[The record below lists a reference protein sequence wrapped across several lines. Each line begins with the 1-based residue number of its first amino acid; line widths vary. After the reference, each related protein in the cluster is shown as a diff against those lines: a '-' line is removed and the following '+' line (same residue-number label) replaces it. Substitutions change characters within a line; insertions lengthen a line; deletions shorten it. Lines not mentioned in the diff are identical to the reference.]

1 MRCVT
6 PAKDAPAPLDARRPE
21 RTDGRPAPELRATAT
36 APVSAS
42 HDALGGSPL
51 DPRLTFASF
60 VIGRSNTL
68 AHAAA
73 RQVAEGRRGDRVM
86 FNPLYIHAGVGLGKT
101 HLLQAVTWA
110 GNSGSERKVLYLT
123 AEKFMYGFV
132 AALKT
137 QTALAFKE
145 ALRGI
150 DVLVIDDLQFLQGK
164 STQAEF
170 CHTLNA
176 LIDAGRQVVIAADRP
191 PSDLESLD
199 DRVRSRLAGGLVVE
213 MGSLGEELRLGILK
227 SRVAAARAHHA
238 TFDVPAPVL
247 DYLARTITHNGRDLE
262 GAVNRLLAHSKLNA
276 QPVTLEMAE
285 REVRDLIRP
294 QEPKRI
300 KIEDIQ
306 RVVARQY
313 NVSRSDLLS
322 SRRTA
327 NVVRPRQVA
336 MYLAKTLTLR
346 SLPEI
351 GRRFGGRDHTTVLHA
366 VRKIEA
372 LVAKDVALVR
382 RGRSRSSASCR
393 SNARTG
399 SSPPCGTGWPVA
411 AAADRGAAGHFCRKR
426 GERPRRFPCA
436 GGHPR
441 HLAVPPRVW
450 SNPASI
456 RLFGFQMPRRCL
468 SGRPAFPSLGSGG
481 YCNEGH
487 GRTRATAEIAG
498 PRPSRGRAPQHHS
511 DPRQRAVPRRKR
523 PAVAESHRPRP
534 RGDRNAGGG
543 NRDRRLD
550 HRAGAHVLRHRA
562 QTARRLADRAGRR
575 RRPRGAGD
583 PRRPL
588 ALHAADPA
596 GKRFPGSRRRRHDAF
611 VHAGRRRPEAADRP
625 HAVRDLD
632 RRDALLPQR
641 HLSARAG
648 TRQGRDPARGRDRR
662 PSAGAGRSA
671 VAEGRGR
678 HAGRDRAAQD
688 RRRSAAADR
697 GQ

>member
-1 MRCVT
+1 MSNIEQDRWSRVKGRLRSSVGEDVYSSWFARMDLESVHDESVHLSVPTRFLKSWIQAHYAERVLSCWQAEMPQVHRVDVTVRTAMRVAT
-6 PAKDAPAPLDARRPE
+6 PAKEAPAPVEARRSE
-21 RTDGRPAPELRATAT
+21 GRDGRAPELRATAI

-42 HDALGGSPL
+42 HEALGGSPL
-51 DPRLTFASF
+51 DPRLTFGSF

-73 RQVAEGRRGDRVM
+73 RQVAEGRRGDSVM

-110 GNSGSERKVLYLT
+110 GNSGTERKVLYLT

-150 DVLVIDDLQFLQGK
+150 DVLVIDDMQFLQGK
-164 STQAEF
+164 TTQAEF

-199 DRVRSRLAGGLVVE
+199 ERVRSRLAGGLVVE
-213 MGSLGEELRLGILK
+213 MGSLGEDLRLGILK

-276 QPVTLEMAE
+276 TPVTLEMAE
-285 REVRDLIRP
+285 REVRDLVRP

-372 LVAKDVALVR
+372 LVGKDVALQDEVE
-382 RGRSRSSASCR
+382 SL
-393 SNARTG
+393 
-399 SSPPCGTGWPVA
+399 
-411 AAADRGAAGHFCRKR
+411 KR
-426 GERPRRFPCA
+426 QLQE
-436 GGHPR
+436 
-441 HLAVPPRVW
+441 
-450 SNPASI
+450 
-456 RLFGFQMPRRCL
+456 
-468 SGRPAFPSLGSGG
+468 
-481 YCNEGH
+481 
-487 GRTRATAEIAG
+487 
-498 PRPSRGRAPQHHS
+498 
-511 DPRQRAVPRRKR
+511 
-523 PAVAESHRPRP
+523 
-534 RGDRNAGGG
+534 
-543 NRDRRLD
+543 
-550 HRAGAHVLRHRA
+550 
-562 QTARRLADRAGRR
+562 
-575 RRPRGAGD
+575 
-583 PRRPL
+583 
-588 ALHAADPA
+588 
-596 GKRFPGSRRRRHDAF
+596 
-611 VHAGRRRPEAADRP
+611 
-625 HAVRDLD
+625 
-632 RRDALLPQR
+632 
-641 HLSARAG
+641 
-648 TRQGRDPARGRDRR
+648 
-662 PSAGAGRSA
+662 
-671 VAEGRGR
+671 
-678 HAGRDRAAQD
+678 
-688 RRRSAAADR
+688 
-697 GQ
+697 

>member
-1 MRCVT
+1 MFEKSLNTMTNSEQDRWSRVKGRLRSTVGEDVYTSWFARMDLEGVQDESVRLSVPTRFLKSWIQAHYAERVLSCWQAEMPEVHRIDLT
-6 PAKDAPAPLDARRPE
+6 VRSAIRGTLPVKEPAAPLETRRVERAEVRAPADL
-21 RTDGRPAPELRATAT
+21 RTVT
-36 APVSAS
+36 PVSAT

-60 VIGRSNTL
+60 VVGRSNTL

-73 RQVAEGRRGDRVM
+73 RQVADGRRGDPVM

-110 GNSGSERKVLYLT
+110 GNAGGERKVLYLT

-227 SRVAAARAHHA
+227 SRVAAARLHHA
-238 TFDVPAPVL
+238 SFDVPEQVL
-247 DYLARTITHNGRDLE
+247 DYLARSITHNGRDLE
-262 GAVNRLLAHSKLNA
+262 GAINRLLAHSKLNN
-276 QPVTLEMAE
+276 QPVTLDMAE

-372 LVAKDVALVR
+372 LVTKDTALCEEVE
-382 RGRSRSSASCR
+382 SL
-393 SNARTG
+393 
-399 SSPPCGTGWPVA
+399 
-411 AAADRGAAGHFCRKR
+411 KR
-426 GERPRRFPCA
+426 QLQQE
-436 GGHPR
+436 
-441 HLAVPPRVW
+441 
-450 SNPASI
+450 
-456 RLFGFQMPRRCL
+456 
-468 SGRPAFPSLGSGG
+468 
-481 YCNEGH
+481 
-487 GRTRATAEIAG
+487 
-498 PRPSRGRAPQHHS
+498 
-511 DPRQRAVPRRKR
+511 
-523 PAVAESHRPRP
+523 
-534 RGDRNAGGG
+534 
-543 NRDRRLD
+543 
-550 HRAGAHVLRHRA
+550 
-562 QTARRLADRAGRR
+562 
-575 RRPRGAGD
+575 
-583 PRRPL
+583 
-588 ALHAADPA
+588 
-596 GKRFPGSRRRRHDAF
+596 
-611 VHAGRRRPEAADRP
+611 
-625 HAVRDLD
+625 
-632 RRDALLPQR
+632 
-641 HLSARAG
+641 
-648 TRQGRDPARGRDRR
+648 
-662 PSAGAGRSA
+662 
-671 VAEGRGR
+671 
-678 HAGRDRAAQD
+678 
-688 RRRSAAADR
+688 
-697 GQ
+697 

>member
-1 MRCVT
+1 MVHTEQDRWSRVKGRLRASVGEDIYSSWFGRLDLEDIRDGSVHLSVPTRFLKSWIQTHYADRVLQCWQAELPQVSRIDLTVRSAMRCAAPVKAAE
-6 PAKDAPAPLDARRPE
+6 PAREERRETRAIHEAR
-21 RTDGRPAPELRATAT
+21 GTAA

-42 HDALGGSPL
+42 HEALGGSPL
-51 DPRLTFASF
+51 DPRLTFATF
-60 VIGRSNTL
+60 VTGRSNTL

-73 RQVAEGRRGDRVM
+73 KQVAEGRHGDPVM

-110 GNSGSERKVLYLT
+110 GNAAPDRKVLYLT

-199 DRVRSRLAGGLVVE
+199 ERVRSRLAGGLVVE
-213 MGSLGEELRLGILK
+213 MGSLGEELRLEILK
-227 SRVAAARAHHA
+227 SRVAAARTYHA
-238 TFDVPAPVL
+238 GFEVPAAVL
-247 DYLARTITHNGRDLE
+247 EYLARSITHNGRDLD
-262 GAVNRLLAHSKLNA
+262 GAVNRLLAHSKLNG

-294 QEPKRI
+294 QDPKRV

-313 NVSRSDLLS
+313 SVSRADLLS

-366 VRKIEA
+366 VRKIEG
-372 LVAKDVALVR
+372 LIAKDNALANEVELL
-382 RGRSRSSASCR
+382 
-393 SNARTG
+393 
-399 SSPPCGTGWPVA
+399 
-411 AAADRGAAGHFCRKR
+411 KR
-426 GERPRRFPCA
+426 QLQE
-436 GGHPR
+436 
-441 HLAVPPRVW
+441 
-450 SNPASI
+450 
-456 RLFGFQMPRRCL
+456 
-468 SGRPAFPSLGSGG
+468 
-481 YCNEGH
+481 
-487 GRTRATAEIAG
+487 
-498 PRPSRGRAPQHHS
+498 
-511 DPRQRAVPRRKR
+511 
-523 PAVAESHRPRP
+523 
-534 RGDRNAGGG
+534 
-543 NRDRRLD
+543 
-550 HRAGAHVLRHRA
+550 
-562 QTARRLADRAGRR
+562 
-575 RRPRGAGD
+575 
-583 PRRPL
+583 
-588 ALHAADPA
+588 
-596 GKRFPGSRRRRHDAF
+596 
-611 VHAGRRRPEAADRP
+611 
-625 HAVRDLD
+625 
-632 RRDALLPQR
+632 
-641 HLSARAG
+641 
-648 TRQGRDPARGRDRR
+648 
-662 PSAGAGRSA
+662 
-671 VAEGRGR
+671 
-678 HAGRDRAAQD
+678 
-688 RRRSAAADR
+688 
-697 GQ
+697 

>member
-1 MRCVT
+1 VGEDIYSSWFARMDLEGVQDESVRLSVPTRFLKSWIQAHYAERVLTCWQAEMPEVHRIDLMVRSAMRAAA
-6 PAKDAPAPLDARRPE
+6 PAKETAAPLEARRADRSDNRAPA
-21 RTDGRPAPELRATAT
+21 ELRATV
-36 APVSAS
+36 PVSAS

-60 VIGRSNTL
+60 VVGRSNTL

-73 RQVAEGRRGDRVM
+73 RQVAEGRRGDPVM

-110 GNSGSERKVLYLT
+110 GNSGNERKVLYLT

-213 MGSLGEELRLGILK
+213 MASLGEELRLGILK

-238 TFDVPAPVL
+238 TFDVPDQVL

-262 GAVNRLLAHSKLNA
+262 GAINRLLAHSKLNA

-313 NVSRSDLLS
+313 NVSRADLLS

-372 LVAKDVALVR
+372 LVTRDTALSEEVE
-382 RGRSRSSASCR
+382 SL
-393 SNARTG
+393 
-399 SSPPCGTGWPVA
+399 
-411 AAADRGAAGHFCRKR
+411 KR
-426 GERPRRFPCA
+426 QLQE
-436 GGHPR
+436 
-441 HLAVPPRVW
+441 
-450 SNPASI
+450 
-456 RLFGFQMPRRCL
+456 
-468 SGRPAFPSLGSGG
+468 
-481 YCNEGH
+481 
-487 GRTRATAEIAG
+487 
-498 PRPSRGRAPQHHS
+498 
-511 DPRQRAVPRRKR
+511 
-523 PAVAESHRPRP
+523 
-534 RGDRNAGGG
+534 
-543 NRDRRLD
+543 
-550 HRAGAHVLRHRA
+550 
-562 QTARRLADRAGRR
+562 
-575 RRPRGAGD
+575 
-583 PRRPL
+583 
-588 ALHAADPA
+588 
-596 GKRFPGSRRRRHDAF
+596 
-611 VHAGRRRPEAADRP
+611 
-625 HAVRDLD
+625 
-632 RRDALLPQR
+632 
-641 HLSARAG
+641 
-648 TRQGRDPARGRDRR
+648 
-662 PSAGAGRSA
+662 
-671 VAEGRGR
+671 
-678 HAGRDRAAQD
+678 
-688 RRRSAAADR
+688 
-697 GQ
+697 

>member
-1 MRCVT
+1 MTNSAQESWSRVKGRLRSSVGEDVYTSWFARIDLEGVQAESVHLSVPTRFLKSWIQAHYAERVLSCWQAEMPEVHRIDLTVRSALRC
-6 PAKDAPAPLDARRPE
+6 AAPVKEVAPHPDARRP
-21 RTDGRPAPELRATAT
+21 DAKPAVELRASAI
-36 APVSAS
+36 APVAAS

-60 VIGRSNTL
+60 VVGRSNTL

-73 RQVAEGRRGDRVM
+73 RQVAQARRGDPVM

-110 GNSGSERKVLYLT
+110 GNAGGERKVLYLT

-132 AALKT
+132 AALKA

-145 ALRGI
+145 VLRGI

-238 TFDVPAPVL
+238 SFEVPDQVL
-247 DYLARTITHNGRDLE
+247 DYLANAITHNGRDLE
-262 GAVNRLLAHSKLNA
+262 GAINRLLAHSKLNN

-313 NVSRSDLLS
+313 NVSRQDLLS

-366 VRKIEA
+366 VRT
-372 LVAKDVALVR
+372 VD
-382 RGRSRSSASCR
+382 
-393 SNARTG
+393 
-399 SSPPCGTGWPVA
+399 
-411 AAADRGAAGHFCRKR
+411 ADCK
-426 GERPRRFPCA
+426 EDP
-436 GGHPR
+436 
-441 HLAVPPRVW
+441 
-450 SNPASI
+450 
-456 RLFGFQMPRRCL
+456 
-468 SGRPAFPSLGSGG
+468 
-481 YCNEGH
+481 
-487 GRTRATAEIAG
+487 EIAK
-498 PRPSRGRAPQHHS
+498 QLTHM
-511 DPRQRAVPRRKR
+511 
-523 PAVAESHRPRP
+523 ESQ
-534 RGDRNAGGG
+534 
-543 NRDRRLD
+543 L
-550 HRAGAHVLRHRA
+550 
-562 QTARRLADRAGRR
+562 TA
-575 RRPRGAGD
+575 
-583 PRRPL
+583 
-588 ALHAADPA
+588 
-596 GKRFPGSRRRRHDAF
+596 
-611 VHAGRRRPEAADRP
+611 
-625 HAVRDLD
+625 
-632 RRDALLPQR
+632 
-641 HLSARAG
+641 
-648 TRQGRDPARGRDRR
+648 
-662 PSAGAGRSA
+662 
-671 VAEGRGR
+671 
-678 HAGRDRAAQD
+678 
-688 RRRSAAADR
+688 
-697 GQ
+697 